1 MQAENSFSGLSR
13 KGFEYKISVFGDR
26 SFRQRVVSPTSRS
39 VTSQVVSL
47 TKQNEPDERYTCIY
61 LVLS

>member
-1 MQAENSFSGLSR
+1 MQAENGFSGLSR
-13 KGFEYKISVFGDR
+13 KGFESKTFVFSDR
-26 SFRQRVVSPTSRS
+26 SFRQRVVLPTSRS

-47 TKQNEPDERYTCIY
+47 TKQNEPDKRYTCIY